1 MWVLR
6 QVRFVGRPV
15 CRRSI
20 GEEEVLMALE
30 KIDAAALDPARTV
43 VVATG
48 NAHKLVEIEEI
59 LGRGFRR

>member
-1 MWVLR
+1 MRVLR
-6 QVRFVGRPV
+6 QVRFVGKRFY
-15 CRRSI
+15 RSAI

-30 KIDAAALDPARTV
+30 KIDAAALDPTRTV

-59 LGRGFRR
+59 LGRFRK